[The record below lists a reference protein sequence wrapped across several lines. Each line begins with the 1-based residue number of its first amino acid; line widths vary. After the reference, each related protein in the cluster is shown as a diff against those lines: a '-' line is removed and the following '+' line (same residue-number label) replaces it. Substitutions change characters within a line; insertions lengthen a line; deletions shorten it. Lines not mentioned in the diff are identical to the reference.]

1 MAKGFGKFL
10 VFTALATAVCSG
22 VYYFLTNEDKDYD
35 LASEEAD
42 KDGSEDSKDGLM
54 ESFFKSKAE
63 AEHERE
69 YVSLKPQPKAADI
82 VSDESAPEKTDVEE
96 PSKETVSED
105 QVSSASGN
113 EAIKEVVT
121 KVCEEIKEKQTEEA
135 DNVGLVKDD
144 ATASDFAFKEFE
156 EAIDN

>member
-82 VSDESAPEKTDVEE
+82 VSAEKTDVEE

-144 ATASDFAFKEFE
+144 TTASDFAFKEFE